1 MSFDSATS
9 LAGLWDSLLPIGRD
23 DSTGG
28 YRRFSWTPEDQQCRA
43 WFTSAAAERG
53 LRTHSDRNGNLWAWW
68 DWPDSSPGPASA
80 ADAAGGSGPSGSGVS
95 PGGTVPP
102 RAGAAGGSGPSGSG
116 VSPGGTVAP
125 RAGTVVTGSHL
136 DSVPDGGAFDG
147 PLGVVSAFAAID
159 LLRSRGF
166 APARPVAVAAFC
178 EEEGARFGVACLGS
192 RLLTGAITPDAA
204 RAQRDVN
211 GISLAEAMAAAGH
224 DPEGIGPDEDLLASI
239 GAYVE
244 LHIEQGRALA
254 DLDCAIG
261 IAEGIWPHGRWRLD
275 FTGRADHAGTA
286 ALAGRHD
293 PMLPYAAAVLAAR
306 QAAAANGT
314 LATFGKVIA
323 EPGGANA
330 VCSTVTAWL
339 DARGPQETALRATVD
354 EVLAAA
360 ERAAGLHG
368 VTVAVRPE
376 SITPPVTFDP
386 GLRERVAAS
395 LGARGITAPVLPT
408 GAGHDAGVLS
418 ALLPAAMLFVRNP
431 SGVSHAPAE
440 HAAAADCAAG
450 VEALA
455 AVLQDLAG

>member
-1 MSFDSATS
+1 MTFDSATNF
-9 LAGLWDSLLPIGRD
+9 AGLWDSLLPIGRD
-23 DSTGG
+23 GSTGG
-28 YRRFSWTPEDQQCRA
+28 YRRYSWTPEDQQCRA

-53 LRTHSDRNGNLWAWW
+53 LRTHCDRNGNLWAWW
-68 DWPDSSPGPASA
+68 DGPDSSPGLASA
-80 ADAAGGSGPSGSGVS
+80 ADVAGGSRPSGLGVS
-95 PGGTVPP
+95 PVSTVLP
-102 RAGAAGGSGPSGSG
+102 RAGAI
-116 VSPGGTVAP
+116 
-125 RAGTVVTGSHL
+125 VTGSHL

-159 LLRSRGF
+159 LLRERGVV
-166 APARPVAVAAFC
+166 PARPVAVAAFC

-192 RLLTGAITPDAA
+192 RLLTRAITPEAA
-204 RAQRDVN
+204 RGLRDGGGVT
-211 GISLAEAMAAAGH
+211 LADAMAAAGH
-224 DPEGIGPDEDLLASI
+224 DPGGIGPDEELLASI

-244 LHIEQGRALA
+244 LHVEQGRALA
-254 DLDCAIG
+254 DLDSAIG

-275 FTGRADHAGTA
+275 FTGQADHAGTA
-286 ALAGRHD
+286 ALADRHD
-293 PMLPYAAAVLAAR
+293 PMLPYAAAALAAR

-314 LATFGKVIA
+314 LATFGKVVA

-339 DARGPQETALRATVD
+339 DARAPRETALRSTVD

-376 SITPPVTFDP
+376 SITPPVTFDL
-386 GLRERVAAS
+386 GLRETVAAS
-395 LGARGITAPVLPT
+395 LAARGITAPVLPT

-418 ALLPAAMLFVRNP
+418 ARLPAAMLFVRNP

-440 HAAAADCAAG
+440 HADAADCAAG

-455 AVLQDLAG
+455 AVLHDLASR